1 MSNKIIILKIGLIVI
16 FIGCL
21 FNMPYGYFQFVRF
34 FGMVGFVILSIFE
47 FRKKLTNNI
56 YQYIWAISAILI
68 NPFVKIALGRTI
80 WNMVDLVWVII
91 LLISLNNERKNIKN
105 GL

>member
-1 MSNKIIILKIGLIVI
+1 MSKKIFVLKIGLILI

-21 FNMPYGYFQFVRF
+21 FKMPYGYFQFIRF
-34 FGMVGFVILSIFE
+34 FGMVGFVILSISE
-47 FRKKLTNNI
+47 FRKKLPENI
-56 YQYIWAISAILI
+56 YQYVWTVSAILI

-80 WNMVDLVWVII
+80 WNIVDLVWVII
-91 LLISLNNERKNIKN
+91 LLLSLNYDRRSIKN